1 MFHHFHDDK
10 FHKKSQGSITKDDFY
25 KIIKF
30 IGRRK
35 ILNAEKFQEKLL
47 EKKLKEDDVCITF
60 DDSVKSQIDVALPV
74 LEDLKIKSFFFIY
87 SSIFDKQPDNLEI
100 FRYFRTNYFEN
111 IDMFYKLFFNFLN
124 EDLSIFFKKNENII
138 KEKKLKF
145 PHYSISDIKFRLV
158 RDKYLDKNR
167 YEKTMIA
174 IMKEKNFYPKKIYSK
189 LFFSKKDLANLNS
202 LGHTIGLHSHS
213 HPTRLENLSYEEQRK
228 EYKKNSQILSEVLNV
243 SDTFIKSMS
252 HPCGSYNSD
261 TLKILK
267 EMKIEIGFKQI
278 MKIEKGRG
286 MEKINNSNF
295 EVARQDHAEIMRVLN
310 K

>member
-1 MFHHFHDDK
+1 
-10 FHKKSQGSITKDDFY
+10 
-25 KIIKF
+25 
-30 IGRRK
+30 
-35 ILNAEKFQEKLL
+35 
-47 EKKLKEDDVCITF
+47 
-60 DDSVKSQIDVALPV
+60 
-74 LEDLKIKSFFFIY
+74 
-87 SSIFDKQPDNLEI
+87 
-100 FRYFRTNYFEN
+100 
-111 IDMFYKLFFNFLN
+111 MFYKLFFNFLN

-286 MEKINNSNF
+286 MDKINNSNF